1 MISGIEDSSATCT
14 LTASLAGAT
23 ATATSMSTA
32 GHGVSYCGL
41 MAIKTSAL
49 GAGDWTL
56 RVSVVSTGGSGVS
69 ASSSLTVR

>member
-1 MISGIEDSSATCT
+1 
-14 LTASLAGAT
+14 
-23 ATATSMSTA
+23 MSTA